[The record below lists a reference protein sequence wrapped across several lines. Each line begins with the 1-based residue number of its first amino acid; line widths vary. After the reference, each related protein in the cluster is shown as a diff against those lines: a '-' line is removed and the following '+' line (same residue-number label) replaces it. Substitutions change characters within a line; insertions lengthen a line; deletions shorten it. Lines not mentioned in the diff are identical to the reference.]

1 MNKDRSITCTTF
13 TVILMII
20 ILYTGSGLA
29 LAQTSPPLNTNVNFT
44 ISYSIPVEVG
54 KENKIGV
61 GQCVDFVKAS
71 REDLK
76 QLGESVAFKN
86 PKNMIDLLKNNGFA
100 VDAIPRVGA
109 ALIMPNSANGVG
121 HVALVTGVERKET
134 GEYVLTIVDS
144 NARGEAVYNDETKEI
159 VKGGTIRERQITYN
173 NGTTQEQEGKF
184 TGTQTGVQFV
194 QEKVTVFEDKKNQAA
209 KYVINVFKEKVG
221 RTPSDNELNTYA
233 AFMLS
238 GDKQSEAK
246 LQNNIQSAMKTNTA
260 TSPPQA
266 NLNSQGLLAKLKDMT
281 SDVWNMT
288 FGIPIAQAPTISLGI
303 KESSENACVAPTQ
316 TTKAVDENPPFTS
329 QGNYWGH
336 MSCMLTKSGTLEDV
350 YSTLGP
356 TYFAASG
363 TRVPSYNS
371 SRVMTVNGISSP
383 PQITALETST
393 GAVTVG
399 IPVSIDMHELGNN
412 SYMSWGYWLQ
422 NSAMQA
428 GGTNYYVNNRG
439 FYLRGDPTTNA
450 QMNDL
455 IAHNVSGTYSGTAN
469 GTYWTNTGG
478 ANMAGSFSANVNFAS
493 RSLNNINMSI
503 SGGGHSASISGATAT
518 ASGSSSTFIGN
529 ANGQWKI
536 DGATLGSSS
545 TKDLRGVVLGPTGK
559 AVGGGFGMGQSPATT
574 GLVIGIF
581 QGTR

>member
-1 MNKDRSITCTTF
+1 MKKALIFFLIFCSG
-13 TVILMII
+13 VIVSENIS
-20 ILYTGSGLA
+20 Y
-29 LAQTSPPLNTNVNFT
+29 AQTEGAINLICPLINTTTSNQTQWKINTDINGKNAMFHTTTGTPTARPTLSIDFGVDTTVGRLDGENQVQVVAALSGT
-44 ISYSIPVEVG
+44 IVAVKSYDDG
-54 KENKIGV
+54 RGGV
-61 GQCVDFVKAS
+61 VVIKSDKFYVS
-71 REDLK
+71 YEHL
-76 QLGESVAFKN
+76 N
-86 PKNMIDLLKNNGFA
+86 PKDPIFTSLLSLSKRASISVSTGQPLGFIA
-100 VDAIPRVGA
+100 TEGE
-109 ALIMPNSANGVG
+109 LNLSKTKANDGS
-121 HVALVTGVERKET
+121 K
-134 GEYVLTIVDS
+134 Y
-144 NARGEAVYNDETKEI
+144 DEFWD
-159 VKGGTIRERQITYN
+159 GPHLHLQITSLVN
-173 NGTTQEQEGKF
+173 PPFPLEAPTTDP
-184 TGTQTGVQFV
+184 
-194 QEKVTVFEDKKNQAA
+194 DK
-209 KYVINVFKEKVG
+209 
-221 RTPSDNELNTYA
+221 
-233 AFMLS
+233 LS
-238 GDKQSEAK
+238 QVRDDI
-246 LQNNIQSAMKTNTA
+246 L
-260 TSPPQA
+260 
-266 NLNSQGLLAKLKDMT
+266 KLKDSVKIGGESIKNIKEADFFPPRSQT
-281 SDVWNMT
+281 NVPYISKSE
-288 FGIPIAQAPTISLGI
+288 PTPSSLGT
-303 KESSENACVAPTQ
+303 KASSENACVAPTQ

-393 GAVTVG
+393 GVVTVG

-478 ANMAGSFSANVNFAS
+478 ANMAGSFNANVNFAS

>member
-1 MNKDRSITCTTF
+1 MEVKIMLNKKIGSLVASVIIFVFAVIFTQSLMAQSRVVDLVIPLQDGRNISDSEKQHSWNVNTDTKGNSIAGPDQYHNPEKYNSLAIDFGVQDTKNSGRLEALQIEIVAANEGVVKITPHLDGRGDEIKITSNDGSFTTTYMH
-13 TVILMII
+13 TVANKELNGKEIKAGDIIGRLAGASDLSLMGNLTKDPSCKPKQCDI
-20 ILYTGSGLA
+20 YWTGPHLHFNVKIDN
-29 LAQTSPPLNTNVNFT
+29 NTNIDFSLEGV
-44 ISYSIPVEVG
+44 SIR
-54 KENKIGV
+54 NITV
-61 GQCVDFVKAS
+61 GQKILDKPTLSPTVAS
-71 REDLK
+71 
-76 QLGESVAFKN
+76 
-86 PKNMIDLLKNNGFA
+86 PKVNLLLPGFSTNLPNVTSEVSNM
-100 VDAIPRVGA
+100 PY
-109 ALIMPNSANGVG
+109 S
-121 HVALVTGVERKET
+121 
-134 GEYVLTIVDS
+134 
-144 NARGEAVYNDETKEI
+144 
-159 VKGGTIRERQITYN
+159 
-173 NGTTQEQEGKF
+173 
-184 TGTQTGVQFV
+184 
-194 QEKVTVFEDKKNQAA
+194 
-209 KYVINVFKEKVG
+209 
-221 RTPSDNELNTYA
+221 TPS
-233 AFMLS
+233 
-238 GDKQSEAK
+238 
-246 LQNNIQSAMKTNTA
+246 
-260 TSPPQA
+260 
-266 NLNSQGLLAKLKDMT
+266 
-281 SDVWNMT
+281 
-288 FGIPIAQAPTISLGI
+288 SLGI
-303 KESSENACVAPTQ
+303 KESSGNACVAPTQ

-399 IPVSIDMHELGNN
+399 IPVSIDMHELGSN

-422 NSAMQA
+422 NSTMQA
-428 GGTNYYVNNRG
+428 GGTNYTVNNRG
-439 FYLRGDPTTNA
+439 YYLRGDPTTNA

-478 ANMAGSFSANVNFAS
+478 ANMAGSFNANVNFAS